1 MKDKKIL
8 YPPNAQEA
16 HDRVMKIQNDLKDKM
31 YQKQIK
37 KRYEEIKKYTYKNKK
52 YIIYPVKNQKEL
64 VNESKQQN
72 NCVKTYAERIANG
85 TCDIYF
91 MRLLSNVKKSLV
103 TIEVRNNKVVQQR
116 TKNNNDTTSEQKKTL
131 KLWEEKILT
140 KGIKI

>member
-1 MKDKKIL
+1 MVKCVVIERFNDKNTKEFYKLGQIIEVS
-8 YPPNAQEA
+8 QE
-16 HDRVMKIQNDLKDKM
+16 
-31 YQKQIK
+31 
-37 KRYEEIKKYTYKNKK
+37 RYEEIKKYTYKNKK

-91 MRLLSNVKKSLV
+91 MRLLTNVKKSLV

-116 TKNNNDTTSEQKKTL
+116 TKNNNDTTNNQKKFIE
-131 KLWEEKILT
+131 LWERKILN
-140 KGIKI
+140 G